1 MWWYI
6 LIYFVIGLF
15 ISLINNH
22 IWSKLETPE
31 EKNSDNPGMI
41 LALILWI
48 IFWPLGLTGT
58 IIMTIEL
65 LKNKE

>member
-15 ISLINNH
+15 IALINNH
-22 IWSKLETPE
+22 MWSKLETPA

-41 LALILWI
+41 LSLILWI
-48 IFWPLGLTGT
+48 IFWPLGLTST
-58 IIMTIEL
+58 IIMFY
-65 LKNKE
+65 